1 VTGFTVIPSFTFGPS
16 QSTAP
21 TAGVNATAT
30 PVADQQ
36 LTLAAIDKP
45 LRFGY
50 GRARL
55 GADVAVVV
63 AWGSSIVVLSVH
75 GRGVYDAVEA
85 VEFDNAPAPAGVQA
99 THYLGTPG
107 QGVDPWLAA
116 AFAAR
121 GVSYTDTL
129 PGIAYSVLLI
139 PAGVE
144 TAFENIAFVVR
155 QRKVYDPRT
164 TTTAYSDNPAL
175 ALANF
180 ITDPA
185 DGRGET
191 IDWASV
197 EACADLDDELV
208 GGEKRRTLSLV
219 LTEPR
224 SVDEWERTLETYAG
238 CWVVREGGAVYLVPD
253 APAAASFHFTKA
265 KQRVNTVEVEVRNRA
280 KSPTVVTVRYTDT
293 SVTPWAQAS
302 ATVKI
307 AGVDAGTLPYQES
320 PVDLPGIISHG
331 HALREAYRRLYEAQL
346 CDVSVN
352 FTALDEGIKVRRY
365 DVIELSDDEGF
376 TAKPFRVVDASI
388 AEPGRWRIRAV
399 EYQEGVYSNATAS
412 PPTIDDTD
420 LPNPNAPPA
429 PASVAAVEELF
440 QFQSFGQYGSRL
452 KITVTPAT
460 FAFPLHFTVEVK
472 AGTETVY
479 VVDVPHA
486 SPAVVRTPALQEG
499 VAYTVSAVTVSTTG
513 ARSAPTSTGVTMLGK
528 ALPPGD
534 VPRFDGFEIA
544 GEVLLNWDQ
553 VVDIDKV
560 RYEIRSGSTSSTWD
574 TAGVVAVI
582 DSTRT
587 SIKGLAAGVTRFWIK
602 AIDSVGGYSSNALY
616 KDVTITSDAGAFV
629 LSDYKFTAFT
639 GTGVTEFRP
648 ANPHHEKWFHLSNGY
663 ATTFN
668 ALFGS
673 ALDTYTDPL
682 LSYQSSGATEVE
694 GVTNAFDFGTT
705 VSGNV
710 TVTGDLV
717 VLDGAYRILIGLSL
731 DGSAYTWHEGLSVKQ
746 AFRFVKVKLAV
757 TGDAVVRG
765 LPSIRIDIVA
775 REESGQV
782 TTLSP
787 TGGKLVELAN
797 AYFAAQNIQLTP
809 LGSTAAMALVDDVQ
823 LSPVAARAL
832 RMRTTHAFVTS
843 SWTYLEI
850 AAPSYTLQS
859 GDYLEFDVFLDPAN
873 PTTSQAAGIDM
884 EFTTAG
890 SLRANTCTDVV
901 SGQQVTGAGDFGAAA
916 KGQWLAIKAAIPAG
930 LYGKV
935 VNTVMAVCEA
945 DVSGTFNAFYRNV
958 RITDGAGAVRLTIW
972 TSGAPT
978 EVVKYTAEASSY
990 SVKPMNTF
998 RAYAFTDA
1006 GAQSAKDV
1014 RWQFKGV

>member
-1 VTGFTVIPSFTFGPS
+1 MTGFTVIPSFTFGPS

-63 AWGSSIVVLSVH
+63 AWGSSLVVLCVH

-85 VEFDNAPAPAGVQA
+85 VEFDNAPAPGGVQA
-99 THYLGTPG
+99 THYLGAPG

-121 GVSYTDTL
+121 GVAYTDTL

-139 PAGVE
+139 AAGVE

-164 TTTAYSDNPAL
+164 TTTVYSDNPAL

-180 ITDPA
+180 IADAA

-191 IDWASV
+191 VDWASV
-197 EACADLDDELV
+197 EACADLNDELV

-219 LTEPR
+219 CSEPR

-238 CWVVREGGAVYLVPD
+238 CWVVREGGTVYLVPD
-253 APAAASFHFTKA
+253 APASPSLHFTKA
-265 KQRVNTVEVEVRNRA
+265 KQRVNSVEIEVRNRA

-302 ATVKI
+302 ATVKV

-320 PVDLPGIISHG
+320 TVDLPGIILPG

-346 CDVSVN
+346 CDITVT
-352 FTALDEGIKVRRY
+352 FMALDEGVKVRRY
-365 DVIELSDDEGF
+365 DVIELSDGEGF
-376 TAKPFRVVDASI
+376 TAKPFRAVDASI

-420 LPNPNAPPA
+420 LPDPNAPPA
-429 PASVAAVEELF
+429 PVSVAAVEELF

-452 KITVTPAT
+452 KVTVTPAT
-460 FAFPLHFTVEVK
+460 FAFALHFTVEVK

-479 VVDVPHA
+479 LVDVPHA

-513 ARSAPTSTGVTMLGK
+513 ARSAPASTGVTMLGK

-574 TAGVVAVI
+574 TADVVAVI

-602 AIDSVGGYSSNALY
+602 AIDSVGGYSANALY

-629 LSDYKFTAFT
+629 LSDYRFTSFT

-663 ATTFN
+663 ATSFN

-673 ALDTYTDPL
+673 ALDTYANPL
-682 LSYQSSGATEVE
+682 LSYQSSGSSEVE

-710 TVTGDLV
+710 AVSGDLV

-731 DGSAYTWHEGLSVKQ
+731 DGSSYTWHEGLSVKQ
-746 AFRFVKVKLAV
+746 SFRFVKVKLAV
-757 TGDAVVRG
+757 TGDAILKG
-765 LPSIRIDIVA
+765 LPSIRIDVVA

-782 TTLSP
+782 TTLSS
-787 TGGKLVELAN
+787 GGKLVELAN
-797 AYFAAQNIQLTP
+797 AYFAAQNVQLTP
-809 LGSTAAMALVDDVQ
+809 IGSTAAMAMVDDIQ
-823 LSPVAARAL
+823 LTPVSARCARL
-832 RMRTTHAFVTS
+832 QFTGSGAYGFC
-843 SWTYLEI
+843 YLNLV
-850 AAPSYTLQS
+850 ATPPSYTIQS
-859 GDYLEFDVFLDPAN
+859 GDVLKCEVFADPGN
-873 PTTSQAAGIDM
+873 AAESIVGCAVVPSAGTYCYAQS
-884 EFTTAG
+884 TTARG
-890 SLRANTCTDVV
+890 QWVEKTQAFNVDTVGASV
-901 SGQQVTGAGDFGAAA
+901 SGVLF
-916 KGQWLAIKAAIPAG
+916 
-930 LYGKV
+930 
-935 VNTVMAVCEA
+935 EA
-945 DVSGTFNAFYRNV
+945 DTAAPHTGDWRFFYRNV
-958 RITDGAGAVRLTIW
+958 RIEDGSGNLRVQLWESGDVAGTNFSVSAV
-972 TSGAPT
+972 TSQSG
-978 EVVKYTAEASSY
+978 
-990 SVKPMNTF
+990 KPMNAF